1 MGEAAGR
8 TCSLRGL
15 GAVPMSYQGL
25 RESSL
30 GKGDQMEELEWGRGG
45 APQGWVWD
53 AQDLWEEGIH

>member
-15 GAVPMSYQGL
+15 GAVPMVLS
-25 RESSL
+25 RAEESSL
-30 GKGDQMEELEWGRGG
+30 GKGDQMEELEWGTGG